1 MKNAINYV
9 APKNKTTVHIMSLND
24 RISCVVEISIFGFKK
39 YQQRVFDFMELNTSP
54 TFKKFLQSKTYHA
67 EKNKSYYQRYD
78 VKIMRAFHNKAMM
91 KQKMYKNMLVKRR
104 GVDYSIG
111 IRFQTSLINMDEAK
125 ALTKNNQLKKR
136 IRSKEDG
143 AGVAPS
149 SNFE

>member
-1 MKNAINYV
+1 MLI
-9 APKNKTTVHIMSLND
+9 
-24 RISCVVEISIFGFKK
+24 KK
-39 YQQRVFDFMELNTSP
+39 L
-54 TFKKFLQSKTYHA
+54 YHQ
-67 EKNKSYYQRYD
+67 KYD

-125 ALTKNNQLKKR
+125 ALTKNSQLEKR